1 MIYLDNAATSKPSA
15 LALKAFVEASEL
27 YFANSASPHK
37 AGRESNRLV
46 ESSRSKILKAIH
58 LENSHKC
65 LFCSGA
71 TEANNLALKGIAFQY
86 ARRGKTITTDMG
98 EHSSVKNACKEL
110 GERFGYNIVSL
121 PLNEEGKVDP
131 KELEKAMNNDV
142 ILVSIL
148 AVNNETGAINDVKKL
163 GEIVH
168 KFPKAYFHVD
178 ATQAIGKENFD
189 YNAADLLSFSGHK
202 FGAPKG
208 TGALLYKKTIKF
220 VPISNGGEQEN
231 GYRAGTVDVPGCY
244 SLALAFED
252 VIKKL
257 KEHRENA
264 SSLMEELEK
273 GISSIEECSINSPEG
288 HSPYILNFTLKKKKA
303 SVVVEALSQK
313 EIYVSTHS
321 ACDISSNQGSPVL
334 LAMGKSQED
343 AENALRV
350 SFSYESKMEEVE
362 TFLVEL
368 KRILSE
374 IKDR

>member
-46 ESSRSKILKAIH
+46 ESSRSKILKAVH

-86 ARRGKTITTDMG
+86 ARRGKTIITDMG

-257 KEHRENA
+257 TEHRENA

-273 GISSIEECSINSPEG
+273 GISSIEECSINSPKG

>member
-46 ESSRSKILKAIH
+46 ESSRSKILKAVH

-86 ARRGKTITTDMG
+86 ARRGKTIITDMG

-202 FGAPKG
+202 
-208 TGALLYKKTIKF
+208 L
-220 VPISNGGEQEN
+220 
-231 GYRAGTVDVPGCY
+231 
-244 SLALAFED
+244 
-252 VIKKL
+252 
-257 KEHRENA
+257 
-264 SSLMEELEK
+264 SS
-273 GISSIEECSINSPEG
+273 
-288 HSPYILNFTLKKKKA
+288 
-303 SVVVEALSQK
+303 
-313 EIYVSTHS
+313 VS
-321 ACDISSNQGSPVL
+321 C
-334 LAMGKSQED
+334 
-343 AENALRV
+343 
-350 SFSYESKMEEVE
+350 
-362 TFLVEL
+362 
-368 KRILSE
+368 
-374 IKDR
+374 